1 MCDFSKYGIPSAE
14 WLRVE
19 ATLPVVRDQSLDD
32 WKTITNAGREVMAR
46 NAMES
51 LSDKVQVHDYSI
63 PTHDGYMLEVRSYR
77 PTSIETNEVLPIYV
91 HFHGGGFLFGTL
103 SSEDAS
109 CSRIAINVGVVVV
122 NVNYRHT
129 PEYTYPTAWNDS
141 EDALVWIWNNSILFN
156 GDRDRLVIGGI
167 SAGAWLT
174 AALAQTISRSGLNVQ
189 PPLRVLGQVL
199 MIPCLVFT
207 ACYESQI
214 RQIKDPSVSSYVQ
227 CAEAPILN
235 SRRKKLFNDLL
246 KVENPSAED
255 KRLNPGNVT
264 PEEARELPPTTLGI
278 AGYDPLRDE
287 GILYGKLL
295 AENG

>member
-1 MCDFSKYGIPSAE
+1 MCDFSKYGVPSAE

-19 ATLPVVRDQSLDD
+19 ATLPVARDQSLADL
-32 WKTITNAGREVMAR
+32 KTITNAGREVMAR

-51 LSDKVQVHDYSI
+51 LSDKVQLHDYSI
-63 PTHDGYMLEVRSYR
+63 PTRDGYMLEVRCYR

-141 EDALVWIWNNSILFN
+141 EDALAWIWNNSILFS

-174 AALAQTISRSGLNVQ
+174 AALAQTISRSGLNLQ

-207 ACYESQI
+207 ACYESQM

-235 SRRKKLFNDLL
+235 SRRKKLFNELL
-246 KVENPSAED
+246 KVENPNPED

-264 PEEARELPPTTLGI
+264 PEEARRLPPTILGI